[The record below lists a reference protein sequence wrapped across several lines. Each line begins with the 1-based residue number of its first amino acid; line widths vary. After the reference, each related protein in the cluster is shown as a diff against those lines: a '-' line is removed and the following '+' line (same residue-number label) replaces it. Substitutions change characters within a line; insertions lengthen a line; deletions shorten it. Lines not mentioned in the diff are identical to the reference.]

1 MNRLPAVFL
10 TLATALAIHTADAAA
25 QNLDSPYRFLDHK
38 QFGGVFAGYLQPSE
52 GRIGG
57 GPTAAP
63 LFGAS
68 WGIGV
73 SGPFVFTVELAVA
86 PTSRVV
92 RDTAFVA
99 ADSTWAELGEAD
111 MTMAIGM
118 ANMRFNIT
126 GARTWNGLQPF
137 MLLGAGIVRD
147 MSGAD
152 DIEAELPENLR
163 FDYGTSFAG
172 QLGAGI
178 DWFPSSRLSARLD
191 ARNMLWKLGVPDA
204 FVLTENGRTLP
215 RSQWEQNLV
224 ATAGLFFHF

>member
-1 MNRLPAVFL
+1 MKRLPAIFL
-10 TLATALAIHTADAAA
+10 TLATALAVDTAAAAA
-25 QNLDSPYRFLDHK
+25 QSIDSPYRFLDHN
-38 QFGGVFAGYLQPSE
+38 QFAGGFAGYLQPSD

-57 GPTAAP
+57 GPAAAP
-63 LFGAS
+63 VFGAS
-68 WGIGV
+68 WGINV

-86 PTSRVV
+86 PTSRIV

-99 ADSTWAELGEAD
+99 ADSSWAELGEAD
-111 MTMAIGM
+111 MTMLIGM

-137 MLLGAGIVRD
+137 MLLGAGLVWD
-147 MSGAD
+147 MDGNTAA
-152 DIEAELPENLR
+152 EAELPENMR

-191 ARNMLWKLGVPDA
+191 ARNMLWKLGVPEA
-204 FVLTENGRTLP
+204 FVLTESGRTLP

>member
-1 MNRLPAVFL
+1 MKRIPAIVL
-10 TLATALAIHTADAAA
+10 ALATTLAVNTSDAAA
-25 QNLDSPYRFLDHK
+25 QSIDSPYRFLDHN
-38 QFGGVFAGYLQPSE
+38 QFAGGFAGYLQPSA
-52 GRIGG
+52 GRIDG
-57 GPTAAP
+57 GPAAAP
-63 LFGAS
+63 VFGAS
-68 WGIGV
+68 WGISV
-73 SGPFVFTVELAVA
+73 SGPFAVTVELAVA
-86 PTSRVV
+86 PTSRIV

-111 MTMAIGM
+111 MTLAIAMAS
-118 ANMRFNIT
+118 MRFNIT

-137 MLLGAGIVRD
+137 MLLGAGLVHD
-147 MSGAD
+147 LSGDAA
-152 DIEAELPENLR
+152 IEAELPENLR

-191 ARNMLWKLGVPDA
+191 ARNMLWKLGVPEA
-204 FVLTENGRTLP
+204 FVLTESGRTLP

>member
-1 MNRLPAVFL
+1 MNRLPAIFL
-10 TLATALAIHTADAAA
+10 TVATALVMSTADAAA
-25 QNLDSPYRFLDHK
+25 QNLDSPYRFLDAN
-38 QFGGVFAGYLQPSE
+38 QFAGAFAGYIQPSE

-63 LFGAS
+63 VFGAS

-73 SGPFVFTVELAVA
+73 SGPFMFTAELMAS
-86 PTSRVV
+86 PSSRIV

-99 ADSTWAELGEAD
+99 ADSAWTELGEAD
-111 MTMAIGM
+111 MTMLIGM

-126 GARTWNGLQPF
+126 GPRTWNGLQPY
-137 MLLGAGIVRD
+137 MLLGVGLVRD
-147 MSGAD
+147 MSGDAD
-152 DIEAELPENLR
+152 VEAELPENMR

-191 ARNMLWKLGVPDA
+191 ARNMLWKLGVPEA

-215 RSQWEQNLV
+215 RSQWEQNFV